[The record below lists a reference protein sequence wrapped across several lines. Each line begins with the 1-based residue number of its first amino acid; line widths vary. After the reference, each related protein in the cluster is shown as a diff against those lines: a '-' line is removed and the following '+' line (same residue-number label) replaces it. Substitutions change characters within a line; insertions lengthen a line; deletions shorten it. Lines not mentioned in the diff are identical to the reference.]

1 MQKINSIAIV
11 GLGTLGSQIAKQL
24 ASLNYNLTLID
35 FDTIEQRNIP
45 IQTLYTKEDLGK
57 SKVLIAQKKLKQ
69 INPKLKIKSYNER
82 LTEKNISLLAT
93 ADLVIEC
100 TDNLTTRFL
109 INDFCHKKIPLIH
122 TAAFKSLASFYIVTK
137 NKPCLHCIY
146 QSNLDLNDCRQSNIN
161 PATAEKLSSLVLS
174 QIKNIEKNKQEKR
187 FLRINMENNSI
198 DKIKITRRCEKCQK
212 SS

>member
-69 INPKLKIKSYNER
+69 INPKLKIKSYNESIY
-82 LTEKNISLLAT
+82 NIL
-93 ADLVIEC
+93 
-100 TDNLTTRFL
+100 
-109 INDFCHKKIPLIH
+109 
-122 TAAFKSLASFYIVTK
+122 
-137 NKPCLHCIY
+137 
-146 QSNLDLNDCRQSNIN
+146 
-161 PATAEKLSSLVLS
+161 
-174 QIKNIEKNKQEKR
+174 
-187 FLRINMENNSI
+187 
-198 DKIKITRRCEKCQK
+198 
-212 SS
+212 